1 MRNSK
6 STSTYK
12 SLCSALSKT
21 IADIHSSFLYK
32 NVLPKMGI
40 TKVHY
45 RCDGAGAFDSII
57 AKSAIGLW
65 SKITDGELS
74 EVTYKVMV
82 AGCGK
87 VRISQLDKMYFQYI
101 AILMLSYLFSLL
113 LSDKFRWHVR
123 RFD

>member
-1 MRNSK
+1 
-6 STSTYK
+6 
-12 SLCSALSKT
+12 
-21 IADIHSSFLYK
+21 
-32 NVLPKMGI
+32 MGI

-65 SKITDGELS
+65 TKITDGDLS

-87 VRISQLDKMYFQYI
+87 VSIFQ
-101 AILMLSYLFSLL
+101 
-113 LSDKFRWHVR
+113 
-123 RFD
+123 FDEMH